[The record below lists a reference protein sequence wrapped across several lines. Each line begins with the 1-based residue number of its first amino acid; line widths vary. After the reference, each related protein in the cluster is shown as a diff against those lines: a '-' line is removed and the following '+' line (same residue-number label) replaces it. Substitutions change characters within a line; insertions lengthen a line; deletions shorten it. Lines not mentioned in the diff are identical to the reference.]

1 MKLVTIIDQL
11 YDNMFSGANMVK
23 IKMSPIYW
31 IGVLSYI
38 AILKNNFKA
47 IRNEYNEVFSS
58 NKHLYLSL

>member
-11 YDNMFSGANMVK
+11 YDNILSGVNMVK
-23 IKMSPIYW
+23 INMSPIYW

-47 IRNEYNEVFSS
+47 IRNKYNEVFSS